1 MVPEIWGATDRIFCH
16 FGSFLSLFTP
26 LTTWKIKILK
36 KMKKVPGDITI
47 LQLCTQNDNHIRK
60 LCNLPLTQGLW
71 ATKLYP
77 RASKVSKICL
87 FGHQTGQATS
97 WKANFENYSRYSL
110 IKYYQ
115 LLSIQYNMS
124 NMSFRFKYTFLLSAC
139 SSQSHATSCLS
150 LMFHNRV
157 NNKRNRV
164 KERRWRWLI
173 YVPHNFLRR
182 NNMLRVFRSS
192 QHCSWKFHKLHKK
205 TPPLEPLFK
214 KVSGLGPISCLF
226 FSITDNPCY
235 KFIFKDVICIYFSVF
250 F

>member
-1 MVPEIWGATDRIFCH
+1 MINGSWDMGATDRIFCH
-16 FGSFLSLFTP
+16 FGSFLPLFTA

-36 KMKKVPGDITI
+36 KMKKAPGDITI

-71 ATKLYP
+71 ATKVYL

-115 LLSIQYNMS
+115 LLSIQYSMS

-164 KERRWRWLI
+164 KGRRWRWLI
-173 YVPHNFLRR
+173 YVPHNFYDVITCYVFSEATNTVLESFTNSTRKHLRWS
-182 NNMLRVFRSS
+182 LFLK
-192 QHCSWKFHKLHKK
+192 KFQA
-205 TPPLEPLFK
+205 
-214 KVSGLGPISCLF
+214 SGLFHVC
-226 FSITDNPCY
+226 FSL
-235 KFIFKDVICIYFSVF
+235 
-250 F
+250 

>member
-1 MVPEIWGATDRIFCH
+1 MSAWSPGWASNFLKSQFWKLLLIFFDKMVSILINVIQHEQY
-16 FGSFLSLFTP
+16 LF
-26 LTTWKIKILK
+26 
-36 KMKKVPGDITI
+36 
-47 LQLCTQNDNHIRK
+47 
-60 LCNLPLTQGLW
+60 
-71 ATKLYP
+71 
-77 RASKVSKICL
+77 
-87 FGHQTGQATS
+87 
-97 WKANFENYSRYSL
+97 
-110 IKYYQ
+110 
-115 LLSIQYNMS
+115 
-124 NMSFRFKYTFLLSAC
+124 SFRLTFLLSAC

-192 QHCSWKFHKLHKK
+192 QHCSWKFHKFHKK
-205 TPPLEPLFK
+205 TPLLEPLFK

>member
-16 FGSFLSLFTP
+16 FGSFLPLFTA

-36 KMKKVPGDITI
+36 KMKKAPGDITI

-115 LLSIQYNMS
+115 LLSIQYSMS

-157 NNKRNRV
+157 NNKR
-164 KERRWRWLI
+164 KSERKALKMADLC
-173 YVPHNFLRR
+173 P
-182 NNMLRVFRSS
+182 
-192 QHCSWKFHKLHKK
+192 
-205 TPPLEPLFK
+205 T
-214 KVSGLGPISCLF
+214 
-226 FSITDNPCY
+226 
-235 KFIFKDVICIYFSVF
+235 
-250 F
+250 

>member
-1 MVPEIWGATDRIFCH
+1 MINGSWDMGATDRIFCH
-16 FGSFLSLFTP
+16 FGSFLPLFTP

-71 ATKLYP
+71 ATKVYL

-87 FGHQTGQATS
+87 FGHQAGQATS

-115 LLSIQYNMS
+115 LLSIQYSMS

-164 KERRWRWLI
+164 KGRRWRWLI
-173 YVPHNFLRR
+173 YVPHNFYDVITCYVFSEATNTVLESFTNSTRKHLRWS
-182 NNMLRVFRSS
+182 LFLK
-192 QHCSWKFHKLHKK
+192 KFQA
-205 TPPLEPLFK
+205 
-214 KVSGLGPISCLF
+214 SGLFHVC
-226 FSITDNPCY
+226 FSL
-235 KFIFKDVICIYFSVF
+235 
-250 F
+250 